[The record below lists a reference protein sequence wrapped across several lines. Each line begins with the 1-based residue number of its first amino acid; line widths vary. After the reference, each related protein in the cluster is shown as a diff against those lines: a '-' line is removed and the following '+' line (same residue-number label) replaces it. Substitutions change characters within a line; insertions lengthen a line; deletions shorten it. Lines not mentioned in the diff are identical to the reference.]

1 MFHSIQRMEWARKR
15 LSKSRLGRVQRRG
28 GCFSLRLSY
37 FCRSLTYNRI
47 QVTNFARS
55 PDKSYFIIILS
66 SPSSPS
72 FAFPGNFP
80 ILEKDRVVDRCP
92 KGGGEK
98 IGQLLLKDRPIKTK
112 RNSSLWKYQR
122 KKIFF
127 SDQIPTLSFSCSRY
141 QICETSSSMTL
152 NFTDPRTKIY
162 KKLRGFLERKSS
174 LRESRIYLKR
184 EKEREII
191 IC

>member
-1 MFHSIQRMEWARKR
+1 MEWARKR

-66 SPSSPS
+66 SLSSPS

-80 ILEKDRVVDRCP
+80 ILDAEKDRVVDRCP

-112 RNSSLWKYQR
+112 RSSRRALYGNIKER
-122 KKIFF
+122 KF
-127 SDQIPTLSFSCSRY
+127 SFQIRY
-141 QICETSSSMTL
+141 QHYLSLVPDTRSAKH
-152 NFTDPRTKIY
+152 P
-162 KKLRGFLERKSS
+162 LR
-174 LRESRIYLKR
+174 
-184 EKEREII
+184 
-191 IC
+191 

>member
-1 MFHSIQRMEWARKR
+1 MEWARKR

-66 SPSSPS
+66 SLSSPS

-80 ILEKDRVVDRCP
+80 ILDAEKDRVVDERGWG
-92 KGGGEK
+92 KD
-98 IGQLLLKDRPIKTK
+98 QLLLKDRPIKTK
-112 RNSSLWKYQR
+112 RSSRRALYGNIKER
-122 KKIFF
+122 KF
-127 SDQIPTLSFSCSRY
+127 SFQIRY
-141 QICETSSSMTL
+141 QHYLSLVPDTRSAKH
-152 NFTDPRTKIY
+152 P
-162 KKLRGFLERKSS
+162 LRWP
-174 LRESRIYLKR
+174 
-184 EKEREII
+184 
-191 IC
+191 